1 MASEGL
7 TLAPLR
13 TRAVNQTLFA
23 QTTLS
28 SAVDRLGFVQADP
41 IRSPARA
48 QDLILRHRVAGY
60 RAGDLERNYAALD
73 IEEDYL
79 YAYGFLS
86 RPVWQLLHPRK
97 TAPLRAFEKK
107 VLETVIRLGEA
118 HPRVLEAHL
127 GKRRVVNAWGG
138 YSKAT
143 THALEWLHW
152 RGLLRIARRETGIRV
167 YTPVPSAGEGSA
179 STLAT
184 LPLPS
189 ERLRALIM
197 VYARIFA
204 PSPEKSLQSVIARH
218 RELGNTRKTLA
229 AMIRDGE
236 LRKEILDGVSYLSPS
251 ADAIAD
257 EAPDQVRFLAP
268 FDPVVWDR
276 SRFEHLWGWAYR
288 FEAYTPVKKRVRG
301 YYAMPVLWR
310 DRFIGWAN
318 VSASGAAGLSAVAVC
333 EVGAKVDASGARGAS
348 VQLGFVGKRPRDPAF
363 RRELDAEIAR
373 LDFFLRQTANGKQ

>member
-1 MASEGL
+1 MASQGL
-7 TLAPLR
+7 TLASLR
-13 TRAVNQTLFA
+13 GRAVNQTLFPA
-23 QTTLS
+23 TTLAD
-28 SAVDRLGFVQADP
+28 AVNRLGFVQADP

-60 RAGDLERNYAALD
+60 RAGDLERTYAVLD

-86 RPVWQLLHPRK
+86 KRVWQLLHPRK
-97 TAPLRAFEKK
+97 TPPLRAFEKK
-107 VLETVIRLGEA
+107 VLDTVVKLGEA

-167 YTPVPSAGEGSA
+167 YTPAPSAFARPA
-179 STLAT
+179 STPAT
-184 LPLPS
+184 QTDPS

-204 PSPEKSLQSVIARH
+204 PSPEKSLQSVIAGH
-218 RELGNTRKTLA
+218 RELGNTRKMLA

-236 LRKEILDGVSYLSPS
+236 LRKDVIDGVTYLSPS
-251 ADAIAD
+251 ADASAD
-257 EAPDQVRFLAP
+257 DAPEQVRFLAP

-301 YYAMPVLWR
+301 YYAMPMLWR
-310 DRFIGWAN
+310 DRFVGWAN
-318 VSASGAAGLSAVAVC
+318 ATMKEEKLDVTIGYAA
-333 EVGAKVDASGARGAS
+333 
-348 VQLGFVGKRPRDPAF
+348 KRPRAPEF
-363 RRELDAEIAR
+363 RRELDAELAR
-373 LDFFLRQTANGKQ
+373 LDSFLRPGPMSITSAADVIESLC